1 MRFSNAAIIAQI
13 RSGCSAPLQPG
24 MTAPGIAVISPPPFW
39 MATTGAQVIGSPGA
53 TRHACGSAA
62 LQ

>member
-1 MRFSNAAIIAQI
+1 
-13 RSGCSAPLQPG
+13 
-24 MTAPGIAVISPPPFW
+24 MTVPGIAVISPPPFW